1 MAIIRSKRTRNFTVL
16 NNDLIRDTTLSFK
29 ARGLLQYMLSM
40 PDDWKFYVS
49 ELAKHSSKE
58 GEGAIRSAITEL
70 EEAGYMRRIRK
81 RGKGG
86 KFEAVDWEVL
96 DEPAFSP
103 HVKKPH
109 VDKPQV
115 EEPHVAND
123 QLLNTNGLS
132 TNCTKDNRSTDKSV
146 DRVSEKEVES
156 NFDKLWKLYPRKE
169 GKKKAFEAYKRA
181 IKKGTTNKEI
191 QTGIVNYL
199 AQIKA
204 QGTAKQYIKQ
214 GSTWFNG
221 ECWNDEY
228 NLGQEK
234 SPVNSKTVSSSAS
247 AERTVS
253 DLEREERESR
263 RDAFPMQYKNH
274 PEWFTDEDVQ
284 NIIEEFP
291 ELKEKVLEIERARAT
306 SDRNTAK

>member
-132 TNCTKDNRSTDKSV
+132 TNCTKDNRSTDKSI
-146 DRVSEKEVES
+146 DRVSVKQLEEDFS
-156 NFDKLWKLYPRKE
+156 KLWKLYPRKE
-169 GKKKAFEAYKRA
+169 GKKKAFESYKRA

-221 ECWNDEY
+221 NCWDDEY
-228 NLGQEK
+228 SVGSNN
-234 SPVNSKTVSSSAS
+234 SPVNQKQSTAYAAADERKDR
-247 AERTVS
+247 AEGFMRN
-253 DLEREERESR
+253 LKE
-263 RDAFPMQYKNH
+263 H
-274 PEWFTDEDVQ
+274 PEWFTQDHIKAFLKD
-284 NIIEEFP
+284 FP
-291 ELKEKVLEIERARAT
+291 EMKEEVLKIERTRRK
-306 SDRNTAK
+306 SDSDTAQ